1 MPPAS
6 DDAVATALARLRAVM
21 AGLESALVAFSG
33 GTDSTLV
40 LRVAHDVLG
49 ARCVA
54 LTTRSPSTPA
64 HDRQAAREGA
74 LAIGAAHAW
83 FDTNELEDPRYAAN
97 PADRCF
103 FCKTNL
109 FDICER
115 ERRRLGLAV
124 VVDGTNLDDLGDRR
138 PGLDAARRHGVRH
151 PLVEAALTKGDVRA
165 VSRAL
170 GLPTWDRP
178 ASPCLSS
185 RVPYGTPIT
194 AALLARIDA
203 AEQRLRAEGFREL
216 RVRAHDT
223 LARIEVAVDDLP
235 RLLAPDLRTRVTD
248 ALRRLGFVHVTVDL
262 RGFRSGSLNEGIP
275 ETTKGPDVAGPLES
289 ARHAGGPRS

>member
-1 MPPAS
+1 MHPRS
-6 DDAVATALARLRAVM
+6 DEQAAAALARLRTVLADV
-21 AGLESALVAFSG
+21 ESALVAFSG

-40 LRVAHDVLG
+40 LRVAADVLG
-49 ARCVA
+49 PRCTA
-54 LTTRSPSTPA
+54 LTTRSSSTPA
-64 HDRQAAREGA
+64 HDRVAAEDGA
-74 LAIGAAHAW
+74 RTIGTTHLWIDTEELA
-83 FDTNELEDPRYAAN
+83 DPRYAAN
-97 PADRCF
+97 PVNRCF

-124 VVDGTNLDDLGDRR
+124 VVDGANVDDLADHR
-138 PGLDAARRHGVRH
+138 PGLEAAARHGVRH
-151 PLVEAALTKGDVRA
+151 PLVEAGLTKAQVRG
-165 VSRAL
+165 VSRLL

-203 AEQRLRAEGFREL
+203 AEQVLRGHGFREL

-223 LARIEVAVDDLP
+223 LARIEVAADELP
-235 RLLAPDLRTRVTD
+235 RLVDPSRRGVIVE
-248 ALRRLGFVHVTVDL
+248 ALRALGFAHVTVDL
-262 RGFRSGSLNEGIP
+262 RGFRSGSLNEGLA
-275 ETTKGPDVAGPLES
+275 ETTRGPGDD
-289 ARHAGGPRS
+289 PRAPRVR